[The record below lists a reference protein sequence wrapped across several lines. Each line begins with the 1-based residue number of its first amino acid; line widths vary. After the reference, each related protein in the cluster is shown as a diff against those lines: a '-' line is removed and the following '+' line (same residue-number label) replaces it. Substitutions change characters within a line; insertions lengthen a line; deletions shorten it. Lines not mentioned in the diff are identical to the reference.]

1 MSVGQAERVA
11 DRHEVSQHARAI
23 RQTLSRE
30 GLDNPRVTADGT
42 VVLHS
47 PTPSL
52 LTLGKVTTQL
62 RTIVGHHVRVFFDTN
77 PAAAGWET
85 TAL

>member
-11 DRHEVSQHARAI
+11 DRDEVDQHARAI
-23 RQTLSRE
+23 RQALRRE
-30 GLDNPRVTADGT
+30 GVDDPKVTADGT
-42 VVLHS
+42 VVVHS
-47 PTPSL
+47 PSPSL
-52 LTLGKVTTQL
+52 LTLGRVTTQL